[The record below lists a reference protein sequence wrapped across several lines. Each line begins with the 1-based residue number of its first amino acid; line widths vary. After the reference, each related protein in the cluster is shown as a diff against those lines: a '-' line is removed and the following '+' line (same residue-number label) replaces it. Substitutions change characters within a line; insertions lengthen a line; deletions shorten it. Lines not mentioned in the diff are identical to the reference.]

1 MNKLIVVS
9 GGTKGI
15 GRSIVE
21 IFMKN
26 GFDAIICARNWE
38 DLMEVK
44 KNLEQKFFGQKL
56 HIFKADLSKKVEVVD
71 FSNFIHSIKTK
82 VDVLVNNTGF
92 YLPGEV
98 HSEADGQLESMIE
111 TNLYSAY
118 NLTRGIINQMV
129 NQKQGHIF
137 NICSIASIIPYP
149 NGGSYSISKYAMYGM
164 TQVLRE
170 EMKPKGIRVT
180 AVLPG
185 ATHTA
190 SWGDFA
196 DTLPKGRLM
205 NPDDIATMV
214 YASYSLSGSSV
225 VEDIIIRPQLGD
237 L

>member
-15 GRSIVE
+15 GHSIVE

-26 GFDAIICARNWE
+26 GFNAIICARNWDE
-38 DLMEVK
+38 LSEVK
-44 KNLEQKFFGQKL
+44 QNLERKFLGKFI
-56 HIFKADLSKKVEVVD
+56 HIFKADLSKKEEVIA
-71 FSNFIHSIKTK
+71 FANFINEKKYDI
-82 VDVLVNNTGF
+82 DVLVNNTGY

-98 HSEADGQLESMIE
+98 HSEVDGQLESMIE

-118 NLTRGIINQMV
+118 HLTRGLINQMISR
-129 NQKQGHIF
+129 KKGHIF

-164 TQVLRE
+164 TKVLRE
-170 EMKPKGIRVT
+170 EMKQHGIKVT

-190 SWGDFA
+190 SWGEFA
-196 DTLPKGRLM
+196 DSLPKGRLM
-205 NPDDIATMV
+205 NPNDVAEMV
-214 YASYSLSGSSV
+214 FSTYNLSPSAV